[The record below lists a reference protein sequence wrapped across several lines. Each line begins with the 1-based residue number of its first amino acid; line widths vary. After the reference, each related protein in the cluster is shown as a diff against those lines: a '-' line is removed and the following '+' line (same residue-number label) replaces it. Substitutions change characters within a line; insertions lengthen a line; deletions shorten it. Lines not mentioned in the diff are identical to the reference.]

1 MVKPRRSQEENLQE
15 ILYSP
20 SPTQRRKKKAR
31 SAQKSSSVGEWTLFH
46 VKFCA
51 HFARVVAML
60 WFCISLSDFFAA
72 LPSYLLQR
80 KPEYEQRE
88 PDSFRSELI
97 DERNA
102 QRRAGY
108 TTQRAVLKYAWLS
121 PLRDTTVSLVLIAF
135 AGSMV
140 IFVRQQH

>member
-1 MVKPRRSQEENLQE
+1 VVKPRRSQEEDLQE

-20 SPTQRRKKKAR
+20 SPAQRRKKKAR

-80 KPEYEQRE
+80 KPEFEQRE
-88 PDSFRSELI
+88 PDSFRSELV

-108 TTQRAVLKYAWLS
+108 ITQRAVLKRAWLS

-135 AGSMV
+135 SGSMA
-140 IFVRQQH
+140 IFVRQHQ